1 MIGSNGH
8 QRVSYATEDAP
19 APGEEDDGIAM
30 GEAVRVGLVG
40 LGRMGRFHAA
50 NLAGRIP
57 GVRLVRV
64 ADASEDVARENAAR
78 LGGVEWST
86 RYEDLLEDPEVEA
99 VVIASPT
106 HLHAEMVEAGA
117 AAGKHVFCE
126 KPISQDLER
135 TYDVIEA
142 VRAAG
147 VKLQVGFQRRFD
159 PDYRAAKERI
169 SAGHI
174 GEVYLFRTTLRDV
187 RSPGFD
193 YIKGS
198 GGFFA
203 DVTVHDFDA
212 ARWLVGEITEVTA
225 AGAALSDPEFEEIGD
240 IDNAVITLRFA
251 SGALGVMDNSRVA
264 GYGYECSSEIVGHR
278 GTLRIDNHRRM
289 AIETLTPGRA
299 CRDYVSDFVE
309 RFADAYRQEMEHF
322 VRVVRGEAE
331 PQPTGTDAAAAF
343 VLARAAERS
352 HREGRTV
359 RLKRETRDGEVF
371 YEEAG

>member
-1 MIGSNGH
+1 
-8 QRVSYATEDAP
+8 
-19 APGEEDDGIAM
+19 M
-30 GEAVRVGLVG
+30 GETVRLGLVG

-57 GVRLVRV
+57 GARLVRI
-64 ADASEDVARENAAR
+64 AASAEDVARENAAR
-78 LGGVEWST
+78 LGGVQWST
-86 RYEDLLEDPEVEA
+86 SYEDLLDDAKIEA
-99 VVIASPT
+99 IIVASPT
-106 HLHAEMVEAGA
+106 PLHAEMVAAAA

-126 KPISQDLER
+126 KPISLELAR
-135 TYDVIEA
+135 TRQVIEA

-159 PDYRAAKERI
+159 PDYRAAKQRI
-169 SAGHI
+169 LEDHI
-174 GEVYLFRTTLRDV
+174 GEVYLFRTTLRDM
-187 RSPGFD
+187 RPPGFD

-212 ARWLVGEITEVTA
+212 ARWLIGEITEVTA
-225 AGAALSDPEFEEIGD
+225 AGAALSDPGFEEVGD

-251 SGALGVMDNSRVA
+251 SGALGIIDNSRAA
-264 GYGYECSSEIVGHR
+264 GYGYECSSEIMGHR
-278 GTLRIDNHRRM
+278 GTLRIGDHRRV

-309 RFADAYRQEMEHF
+309 RFAEAYRAEMEHF
-322 VRVVRGEAE
+322 VCVVRGEAE
-331 PQPTGTDAAAAF
+331 PQPSGADATAAT

-359 RLKRETRDGEVF
+359 QLKRETRDGEIF
-371 YEEAG
+371 YEEAD

>member
-1 MIGSNGH
+1 MIESNRH
-8 QRVSYATEDAP
+8 QRVSYATDN
-19 APGEEDDGIAM
+19 APGEQDDEIAM
-30 GEAVRVGLVG
+30 GETVRVGVVG

-57 GVRLVRV
+57 GARLVRI
-64 ADASEDVARENAAR
+64 ADAVEDAARKNAAR

-86 RYEDLLEDPEVEA
+86 RYEDMLEDPEVEA
-99 VVIASPT
+99 VVVASPT
-106 HLHAEMVEAGA
+106 PLHAEMAAAAA

-126 KPISQDLER
+126 KPISLELER
-135 TYDVIEA
+135 TWQVIEA
-142 VRAAG
+142 VRAAC

-159 PDYRAAKERI
+159 PDYLAAKEKI
-169 SAGHI
+169 SEGHI
-174 GEVYLFRTTLRDV
+174 GEVYLFRTTLRDM

-212 ARWLVGEITEVTA
+212 ARWLIGEITEVSA
-225 AGAALSDPEFEEIGD
+225 AGAALSDPGFEEVGD

-251 SGALGVMDNSRVA
+251 SGALGVIDNSRTA
-264 GYGYECSSEIVGHR
+264 GYGYECSSEILGHR
-278 GTLRIDNHRRM
+278 GTLRIDNHRRV
-289 AIETLTPGRA
+289 AVETLIPGRT
-299 CRDYVSDFVE
+299 CQDYVSDFVE
-309 RFADAYRQEMEHF
+309 RFADAYRGEMEHF

-331 PQPTGTDAAAAF
+331 PQPSGTDAAAAT
-343 VLARAAERS
+343 VLARAAECS

-359 RLKRETRDGEVF
+359 RLKREIRDGEIF
-371 YEEAG
+371 YEEAD